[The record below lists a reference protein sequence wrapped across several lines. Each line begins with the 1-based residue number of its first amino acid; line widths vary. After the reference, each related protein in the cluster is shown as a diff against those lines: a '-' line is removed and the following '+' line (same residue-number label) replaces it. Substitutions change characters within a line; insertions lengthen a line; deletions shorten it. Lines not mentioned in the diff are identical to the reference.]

1 MAVTPKRFPIGEQAD
16 LAVLRKAA
24 GLSLDQIAESTKIS
38 VRFLSAIEDGRLE
51 ELPGGLFARSYIRQY
66 AAAIGCDAAPLLKS
80 IEEPE
85 PVAEPSPRQQPQ
97 RAEPRALLRFFSL
110 G

>member
-1 MAVTPKRFPIGEQAD
+1 LSVTPKCRPLGQHAD
-16 LAVLRKAA
+16 LATLRKSA

-38 VRFLSAIEDGRLE
+38 VRFLSAIEQDRLD

-66 AAAIGCDAAPLLKS
+66 AAAVGCDPAPLLKS

-85 PVAEPSPRQQPQ
+85 PVPESPARQPAQ
-97 RAEPRALLRFFSL
+97 RAEPGALLRFFSL
-110 G
+110 R